1 MVEFAIGVLLGGAAA
16 WYLLRMT
23 LRRRALELQIG
34 WHDRV
39 AEKNDEIAVLR
50 SELGARQR
58 AMSAS
63 ERRVRYLESALAVSL
78 QDKQGASV

>member
-1 MVEFAIGVLLGGAAA
+1 MFEFVLGLSLGGTTA
-16 WYLLRMT
+16 WYLLRMR
-23 LRRRALELQIG
+23 LHRQAMEIQDG

-39 AEKNDEIAVLR
+39 AAKDDEIASLK
-50 SELGARQR
+50 SELGVRQR

-78 QDKQGASV
+78 QNRQDASV